1 MVWPEPTSSAA
12 GTRMVQLIQLF
23 QEYDYEIV
31 FVSSAQESDFSY
43 DLNSIGVVTK
53 KVALNCSSFD
63 DYIKELNPDMVLFDR
78 FISEEQFGWRV
89 AENCPTAIRVLD
101 TEDLHCLRI
110 TRQNAVKH
118 KKEFQIDDLL
128 DAEISKREIAS
139 IYRCDLSLLISDF
152 EMTVLQTVFK
162 IDPSLLYYLPM
173 FYNVDDAFLAYEDR
187 KDFVFIGNFLHEPN
201 YDAVI
206 QLKSFW
212 KQIKTKL
219 PQTKLNVYGAYP
231 IQKVQQLHNE
241 KEGFLIHGRA
251 ENALEVIK
259 SARVLL
265 APLRFGGGIKG
276 KLLEAMV
283 VGTPSVTTPI
293 GSEGISNDSFWNG
306 YIADDWEDFIL
317 KAIELYSN
325 TMVWNTS
332 QLSGVD
338 ILKHKFSI
346 DMYRV
351 SFFNSIETLSNTLN
365 THRKFN
371 FIGAILQKESH
382 ASTKFMSKWIEAK
395 NKIAT

>member
-283 VGTPSVTTPI
+283 VGTPSVTTTI